1 MGQKLLFIYYQNI
14 KSGGVA
20 KVLVN
25 LVNRLVEEG
34 CDVEILFLMAEHQD
48 FYAIDNRIKKHY
60 LDSFGHWTF
69 AICAFNKRRLRFI
82 PKLQSINDY
91 IYQLGVTMLMNEW
104 LERNHKNYDNIISC
118 WYKLS
123 CTLAVNK
130 KVNHKTIAWEH
141 TSHEVGGPF
150 YNFLK
155 RGYKNFKKIVVLN
168 HADADFYKTIN
179 PETYIIGNM
188 MDDDIEN
195 QNFIPAHEKD
205 NLITMIARLEE
216 EKNVAEF
223 LDIIREADLH
233 PDWDIRIIGD
243 GNQRKL
249 LEEYITKHSLSNVSL
264 LGQLN
269 SKQVKEILSR
279 SKISCL
285 TSLREGFG
293 VVLIE
298 ALFSSNV
305 LIAYDCP
312 SGPSEIVNPKN
323 GFLIPLGDKKLFQ
336 EKLKMLTEDA
346 DTLETMMKTAFQ
358 ESQNWKKDKLTEK
371 WKRIFGL

>member
-14 KSGGVA
+14 KAGGVA
-20 KVLVN
+20 KVLAN
-25 LVNRLVEEG
+25 LANELVDNGYE
-34 CDVEILFLMAEHQD
+34 VEILFLMAEHKD
-48 FYAIDNRIKKHY
+48 FYPIDSRVKKHY
-60 LDSFGHWTF
+60 LDSFAHWTF
-69 AICAFNKRRLRFI
+69 SICAFNKRKLRFI

-91 IYQLGVTMLMNEW
+91 IYQLGVTLLINKW
-104 LERNHKNYDNIISC
+104 LRENHKNYNSIISC

-123 CTLAVNK
+123 CTLALNK
-130 KVNHKTIAWEH
+130 NVRKKTIAWEH
-141 TSHEVGGPF
+141 ISHEVGGPF
-150 YNFLK
+150 YNLLK
-155 RGYKNFKKIVVLN
+155 RRYKNLNQIVVLN

-195 QNFIPAHEKD
+195 QNFIPRHEKD

-223 LDIIREADLH
+223 LDIIKEASLH
-233 PDWDIRIIGD
+233 PDWEIKIIGD

-249 LEEYITKHSLSNVSL
+249 LEDYISKHSLSNVSL

-312 SGPSEIVNPKN
+312 SGPSEIVNPRN

-336 EKLKMLTEDA
+336 EKLKTLTEDA
-346 DTLETMMKTAFQ
+346 DTLETMMKTAFYD
-358 ESQNWKKDKLTEK
+358 SQNWKKDKLTEK